1 MVRDPLGGLGI
12 SLMGPGIGLLGGSE
26 GIQTLQDPIVLRA
39 NVEKNG
45 CAATTNTASIEVCS
59 FQVVIQGT
67 AVAVQERKR
76 GTLETEI
83 IWRMDMPEAQSTCR

>member
-1 MVRDPLGGLGI
+1 MVRDPLGGSGI

-45 CAATTNTASIEVCS
+45 CAAIANTASIEVCS
-59 FQVVIQGT
+59 FAIQGT
-67 AVAVQERKR
+67 PVAVQEKKKWQ
-76 GTLETEI
+76 T
-83 IWRMDMPEAQSTCR
+83 

>member
-1 MVRDPLGGLGI
+1 VESGGSRPEMVRDPLGGSGI

-39 NVEKNG
+39 NVEING

-59 FQVVIQGT
+59 HGFAIQGT
-67 AVAVQERKR
+67 PVAVKEKKR
-76 GTLETEI
+76 GQT
-83 IWRMDMPEAQSTCR
+83 

>member
-1 MVRDPLGGLGI
+1 MVRDPLGGSGI

-45 CAATTNTASIEVCS
+45 CAATTKQQALKSTP
-59 FQVVIQGT
+59 
-67 AVAVQERKR
+67 VAVQEKKK
-76 GTLETEI
+76 GQT
-83 IWRMDMPEAQSTCR
+83 